1 MEPMGLKIL
10 VVDDETAA
18 RRGLVSLLSGWG
30 YAVEEAADGQ
40 EALEKAVAVL
50 PSVVLTDLVM
60 PRLDGHALL
69 KSLRDE
75 VPFAAVILLTGQ
87 GTIETAVAAMKDGA
101 YDYLTK
107 PVDVARLKL
116 LIPKAASSSE
126 AVREVA
132 LLRRQLRQV
141 MGVGRIVG
149 TGPAMQALYRMIEM
163 AAPTPA
169 PVLITGESGT
179 GKELVARTI
188 HELSPRA
195 RAPFV
200 AVNCAAIPETLLESE
215 IFGHEKGAFTGA
227 LERRAGCFELA
238 HQGTLFLDEIAE
250 MNPATQAKFLR
261 VLEGGAVR
269 RLGGRAEVKMDV
281 RVLAAT
287 NKDPQKA
294 LRDGSFREDLY
305 YRLNVVSLALP
316 PLREHREDIPLLI
329 EAFIAEF
336 NAKYDKRIGGVDA
349 AAEMAL
355 EAAPWPGNVRELRN
369 SLERAV
375 IVCSE
380 QRIGLEHLS
389 ELPAREGPD
398 TVSGPPHGAPAQAL
412 PAGSESPLA
421 VPIGTSLEE
430 AEKQLILRTL
440 ASQDNNKTRAAQVL
454 GISLKTL
461 HNKLKAYGA

>member
-1 MEPMGLKIL
+1 MSVKIL

-30 YAVEEAADGQ
+30 YDVEEAADGQ
-40 EALEKAVAVL
+40 EGLEKAVAGM
-50 PSVVLTDLVM
+50 PAVVISDLVM
-60 PRLDGHALL
+60 PRLDGDALL
-69 KSLRDE
+69 KALREE

-87 GTIETAVAAMKDGA
+87 GTIETAVTAMKDGA

-116 LIPKAASSSE
+116 IIPKAASSSE
-126 AVREVA
+126 ARREVA

-141 MGVGRIVG
+141 MGVGRLVG
-149 TGPAMQALYRMIEM
+149 TGRAMQELYRMIEM

-227 LERRAGCFELA
+227 FDRRAGCFELA

-250 MNPATQAKFLR
+250 MSPPTQAKFLR
-261 VLEGGAVR
+261 VLEAGMVR
-269 RLGGRAEVKMDV
+269 RLGGRTEVKMDV

-294 LRDGSFREDLY
+294 LLDGTLREDLY
-305 YRLNVVSLALP
+305 YRLNVISMALP
-316 PLREHREDIPLLI
+316 ALRDRREDIPLLI
-329 EAFIAEF
+329 RTFVEEF
-336 NAKYDKRIGGVDA
+336 NAKYDKHIGGVDEVVQA
-349 AAEMAL
+349 AL

-369 SLERAV
+369 TIERAV
-375 IVCSE
+375 IACGAE
-380 QRIGLEHLS
+380 RIGTKDLS
-389 ELPAREGPD
+389 DLAGGRGLD
-398 TVSGPPHGAPAQAL
+398 GVAATGQLSSAVSSNALTVQ
-412 PAGSESPLA
+412 
-421 VPIGTSLEE
+421 IGTTLDEV
-430 AEKQLILRTL
+430 EKQVILRTL
-440 ASQDNNKTRAAQVL
+440 AAQENNKTRAAQVL

-461 HNKLKAYGA
+461 HNKLKTYGR